1 MAALEDVKIAA
12 LIREARQLLQLS
24 QVEFA
29 SKIGVSFQ
37 SVNRWENGRNRPI
50 PLALKQI
57 ERLLHEMG
65 KPGEKLYRL
74 WLNFPLSLV
83 CEGRL

>member
-29 SKIGVSFQ
+29 GKVGVSFQ
-37 SVNRWENGRNRPI
+37 SVNRWENARNRPI

-57 ERLLHEMG
+57 ERLLHDMG
-65 KPGEKLYRL
+65 EPGENLLTKYFS
-74 WLNFPLSLV
+74 NQD
-83 CEGRL
+83 

>member
-1 MAALEDVKIAA
+1 MAALEDIEIAA

-29 SKIGVSFQ
+29 SKVGVSFQ

-50 PLALKQI
+50 PLALKQV
-57 ERLLHEMG
+57 ERLLHDMG
-65 KPGEKLYRL
+65 EPGENLLTKYFS
-74 WLNFPLSLV
+74 NQD
-83 CEGRL
+83 

>member
-1 MAALEDVKIAA
+1 MAALEDIEIAA
-12 LIREARQLLQLS
+12 LIREARQLLQVS

-29 SKIGVSFQ
+29 SKVGVSFQ

-50 PLALKQI
+50 PLALKQV

-65 KPGEKLYRL
+65 EPGENL
-74 WLNFPLSLV
+74 LNKYF
-83 CEGRL
+83 RNQD

>member
-57 ERLLHEMG
+57 ERLLHDMG
-65 KPGEKLYRL
+65 EPGENLLTKYFS
-74 WLNFPLSLV
+74 NQD
-83 CEGRL
+83 

>member
-24 QVEFA
+24 QVELT

-50 PLALKQI
+50 SLALQQI

-65 KPGEKLYRL
+65 KPGENLLAKYFR
-74 WLNFPLSLV
+74 NQD
-83 CEGRL
+83 

>member
-1 MAALEDVKIAA
+1 MKKPNLMAALEDVKIAA

-24 QVEFA
+24 QVELT

-50 PLALKQI
+50 SLALQQI
-57 ERLLHEMG
+57 ERLLYEMG
-65 KPGEKLYRL
+65 KPGENLLAKYFR
-74 WLNFPLSLV
+74 NQD
-83 CEGRL
+83 

>member
-1 MAALEDVKIAA
+1 MAALEDIEIAA

-29 SKIGVSFQ
+29 SKVGVSFQ

-50 PLALKQI
+50 PLALKQV
-57 ERLLHEMG
+57 ERLLHDTGE
-65 KPGEKLYRL
+65 PGENLLTKYFS
-74 WLNFPLSLV
+74 NQD
-83 CEGRL
+83 